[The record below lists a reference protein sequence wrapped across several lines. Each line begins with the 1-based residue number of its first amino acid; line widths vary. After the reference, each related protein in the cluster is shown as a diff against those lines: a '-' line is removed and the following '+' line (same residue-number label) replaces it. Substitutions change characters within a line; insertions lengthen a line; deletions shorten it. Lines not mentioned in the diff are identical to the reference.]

1 MCWLIVLTVA
11 IGYVIYKRNEFF
23 EIVKKS
29 NHIVEDDNYIV
40 KDDEVNEIDARETM
54 LPKDMKIFDKDKK

>member
-29 NHIVEDDNYIV
+29 NHIAEDDNYTV
-40 KDDEVNEIDARETM
+40 KDDEVNEIDARETI